1 VAPWAIEGDITTFGM
16 PLLSADCHFD
26 ILHFN
31 VRERRP
37 RAALRYN
44 QA

>member
-1 VAPWAIEGDITTFGM
+1 VIEADITTISM
-16 PLLSADCHFD
+16 PLLSADCHSD
-26 ILHFN
+26 ILQLN
-31 VRERRP
+31 MGERRP